1 LAGSAAGCGSDLFA
15 GVGEVAL
22 TGTRPRRHAV
32 RGGARIGKKSRR
44 AASPVA
50 HPGNRIVQL
59 AAIHPV
65 SSSRRAIM
73 FAGSQK
79 VQPAEGTSRRGDNLV
94 TQFVGFRLD
103 NEDYAIA
110 ITKIQEIILMKPI
123 TRIPEVPAF
132 IEGLINLRGS
142 VIPIV
147 NLRKRFGLPP
157 RDVDD
162 ETRTIVVN
170 IHDKTVG
177 CVVDAVTQV
186 MRINR
191 DQIQPPPLS
200 VLAISHQ
207 YIAGLARL
215 EDRLLIILDID
226 RLFDE
231 QSAVV
236 SGQWSATAEE

>member
-1 LAGSAAGCGSDLFA
+1 
-15 GVGEVAL
+15 
-22 TGTRPRRHAV
+22 
-32 RGGARIGKKSRR
+32 
-44 AASPVA
+44 
-50 HPGNRIVQL
+50 
-59 AAIHPV
+59 
-65 SSSRRAIM
+65 M
-73 FAGSQK
+73 FAGTRKSDS
-79 VQPAEGTSRRGDNLV
+79 PEGGSRRIDNPIIQL
-94 TQFVGFRLD
+94 VGFQLD

-123 TRIPEVPAF
+123 TRIPQVPNF

-147 NLRKRFGLPP
+147 NLRKRFGLPVRP
-157 RDVDD
+157 VDD

-177 CVVDAVTQV
+177 CTVDAVTQV

-200 VLAISHQ
+200 VLAIAHQ

-215 EDRLLIILDID
+215 EDRLLIILDIE

-231 QSAVV
+231 QSTVV
-236 SGQWSATAEE
+236 NSQWQEKESEPQ

>member
-1 LAGSAAGCGSDLFA
+1 MFGGS
-15 GVGEVAL
+15 
-22 TGTRPRRHAV
+22 R
-32 RGGARIGKKSRR
+32 
-44 AASPVA
+44 
-50 HPGNRIVQL
+50 
-59 AAIHPV
+59 
-65 SSSRRAIM
+65 
-73 FAGSQK
+73 K
-79 VQPAEGTSRRGDNLV
+79 VQSAEGTTRRGDNPIIQL
-94 TQFVGFRLD
+94 VGFRLD

-123 TRIPEVPAF
+123 TRIPQVPDF

-142 VIPIV
+142 VIPII
-147 NLRKRFGLPP
+147 NLRKRFGLAT
-157 RDVDD
+157 REVDD

-177 CVVDAVTQV
+177 CIVDAVTQV

-215 EDRLLIILDID
+215 DDRLMIILDIE

-231 QSAVV
+231 QSSVV
-236 SGQWSATAEE
+236 TGQWAEKSDERQAPAGQEK